1 MGFPG
6 GSDGKE
12 STCNAGYP
20 SSIPGSGRSAGEG
33 IGYHSSILGL
43 PWWLS
48 WKRICLQCGRPG
60 FDPWV
65 GKIPCRRERL
75 PTPVFWPREFHGL
88 YSPWGCKDSDMTEGL
103 SLSVFF
109 FFLRDHEKDTSLQCK
124 CWNEKEEYPILW
136 LQLGMCVGWLKCF
149 FILHMS
155 ENSHKTPWILTLWLQ
170 ISFSIGKFII

>member
-1 MGFPG
+1 MKILERNCHIFRGYLYKVLGFPD
-6 GSDGKE
+6 SSFGKE

-88 YSPWGCKDSDMTEGL
+88 YSPWGCKELDMTEQL
-103 SLSVFF
+103 SLSIYKV
-109 FFLRDHEKDTSLQCK
+109 L
-124 CWNEKEEYPILW
+124 WPIT
-136 LQLGMCVGWLKCF
+136 M
-149 FILHMS
+149 
-155 ENSHKTPWILTLWLQ
+155 TPPFYTP
-170 ISFSIGKFII
+170 